1 MGLFEGLQSLL
12 GGGQGGSQPQ
22 QRQEYQDF
30 VRRYDDGPPWA
41 GVSDQEAAQRYQ
53 EVAPRLSP
61 QEYQESAQEAFA
73 RLSPQERQQFGQ
85 YLQQQARQQGIAV
98 PDLNR
103 DGIDDRLQDPA
114 YLAQV
119 TSQVHQQQPGLLGGL
134 LGGAGGAAPGSDPL
148 GNILANP
155 IGKAALAGVAAIAL
169 KKMMSQR

>member
-12 GGGQGGSQPQ
+12 GGSGGQPPQ

-85 YLQQQARQQGIAV
+85 YLQQQARQQGVAV
-98 PDLNR
+98 PDLNQ

-114 YLAQV
+114 YLARV

-134 LGGAGGAAPGSDPL
+134 LGGAGRTAPGSDPL

>member
-12 GGGQGGSQPQ
+12 GGPGGPPQ
-22 QRQEYQDF
+22 QRQDYQDF
-30 VRRYDDGPPWA
+30 VRRYDTGPPWA

-85 YLQQQARQQGIAV
+85 YLQQQARQQGVAV

-114 YLAQV
+114 YLARV

-134 LGGAGGAAPGSDPL
+134 LGGAGGSAAGSDPL

-155 IGKAALAGVAAIAL
+155 IGKAALAGVAAVAL
-169 KKMMSQR
+169 KKMMGQR